1 VTAGQLDRR
10 VRLER
15 PVETLSPSGSPVTT
29 WQLVAT
35 VWAGKRDTTAREYFS
50 ADSTRA
56 EGDTVWTIRWRDG
69 VQNKWRLVHGSDVYD
84 IEGLSEIGR
93 RQWIT
98 LFCKRGQL

>member
-1 VTAGQLDRR
+1 MGAGQLDRR

-15 PVETLSPSGSPVTT
+15 PLETQDELGGIVTT
-29 WQLVAT
+29 WKPVAT

-69 VQNKWRLVHGSDVYD
+69 LQNKWRLVHGSDVYD
-84 IEGLSEIGR
+84 IEGFSEVGR
-93 RQWIT
+93 RERLT
-98 LFCKRGQL
+98 LFCTRAQA

>member
-1 VTAGQLDRR
+1 MGAGQLDRR

-15 PVETLSPSGSPVTT
+15 PEETQDATGGIVTT
-29 WQLVAT
+29 WKLVAT

-69 VQNKWRLVHGSDVYD
+69 LQNKWRLVHGSDVYD
-84 IEGLSEIGR
+84 IEGFSEVGR
-93 RQWIT
+93 REFLT
-98 LFCKRGQL
+98 LFCKRAQA